1 MLSLTELERVVRVL
15 NEDFAG
21 ARVERWL
28 QPDRERLV
36 LTLYRRDPESGEGRK
51 RHLCFSA
58 AEAVARISELASTP
72 RASDQPPAFTEYLR
86 AHLSRAR
93 FVRAGI
99 RGHDRQLAI
108 RFEARDGDFEL
119 LLALLGRR
127 SNVYLLDAEG
137 RIRVTLRT
145 PKQTRPELEVGEFFQ
160 NPGRE
165 LADAGE
171 DRWADVA
178 DAEYLATIEAHY
190 VDQEAER
197 DTAVLSRRLLRAIR
211 KQRKNAER
219 RLARVESE
227 LAEADEATELQR
239 YGELLKGALGSIE
252 AGASEV
258 SLRDY
263 ETGEDVL
270 VALDPMKSAKANME
284 AMFKRYHKL
293 LRRLTKAGGQL
304 EDVRAWRDEI
314 RALEVHCTEL
324 AQRDDAEEVFSELQ
338 TIAARPEI
346 AKLLES
352 PARSGRRDEPARQSN
367 LPERL
372 RKVPRRLLPRRYRSR
387 DGLEIWVGRSDEGND
402 HLSTRLA
409 RGKDLF
415 FHLDGAPGSH
425 VILRTEGRPD
435 PPPESVLDACELAVH
450 FSKQK
455 NASRADV
462 HVVPIKNVRKPKGAK
477 KGLVYVA
484 GGKTVHLRREE
495 ARLGRVLKSRIDD

>member
-72 RASDQPPAFTEYLR
+72 RASDQPPAFTGYLR

-99 RGHDRQLAI
+99 RGRDRQLAL

-137 RIRVTLRT
+137 TIRATLRA
-145 PKQTRPELEVGEFFQ
+145 PKQTRPELEVGEPFQ

-190 VDQEAER
+190 VDEEAER
-197 DTAVLSRRLLRAIR
+197 DTAVLSRRLLKAIR
-211 KQRKNAER
+211 KERKNAER

-227 LAEADEATELQR
+227 LAEADGATELQR
-239 YGELLKGALGSIE
+239 QAELLKGALGSVE
-252 AGASEV
+252 RGASEV
-258 SLRDY
+258 CLRDY
-263 ETGEDVL
+263 ETGEDVR
-270 VALDPMKSAKANME
+270 VSLDATKSAKANMA

-293 LRRLTKAGGQL
+293 LRRLTKAGGRL
-304 EDVRAWRDEI
+304 DDARAWHDEI
-314 RALEVHCTEL
+314 RALEARCSEI
-324 AQRDDAEEVFSELQ
+324 AERGNADDVISELE

-346 AKLLES
+346 AKLLERG
-352 PARSGRRDEPARQSN
+352 ARSGRRDEPTRKSN

-372 RKVPRRLLPRRYRSR
+372 RDVPRRLLPRRYRSR

-435 PPPESVLDACELAVH
+435 PPQESVLEASELAVH

-462 HVVPIKNVRKPKGAK
+462 HVVPIKNVRKPKGTK
-477 KGLVYVA
+477 KGLVYVT

-495 ARLGRVLKSRIDD
+495 ARLERVLESRIDD